1 LERLALHDRH
11 LSHGSVLTGY
21 FGWELPEHYGDPV
34 GEYLAARAGTG
45 LIDRTAWGRLVLTGR
60 DRAALLHRMSTNV
73 VEGLLPGQGV
83 ATVLTSPTAR
93 IVERLILYA
102 QEERL
107 LAITA
112 PQNRTR
118 VAQYLRGYIFWQDE
132 VHIGDL
138 SGELGMLTLFGPRA
152 AETVRTAAGVTVS
165 DLLHHFCRLGFIAGA
180 EALVARADPIGGDAY
195 NVLVPI
201 ERLAAAWDALIEAGA
216 RPAGLSTWETMRVE
230 AGIPAYGQEL
240 TEKVTP
246 LDAGLLADISFNK
259 GCYTGQEVI
268 ARMYNYEKM
277 PRGLYGLRLA
287 YPLPSGKEAAVVADG
302 KPAGEIT
309 SVAVSP
315 SLGPIALAILRR
327 ALVSA
332 GTQVTVQT
340 ADRNIA
346 ALVVELPFISDQKQ
360 AG

>member
-1 LERLALHDRH
+1 
-11 LSHGSVLTGY
+11 
-21 FGWELPEHYGDPV
+21 
-34 GEYLAARAGTG
+34 
-45 LIDRTAWGRLVLTGR
+45 
-60 DRAALLHRMSTNV
+60 MSTNV
-73 VEGLLPGQGV
+73 VEGLLPGHGV
-83 ATVLTSPTAR
+83 ATVLTTPTAR

-112 PQNRTR
+112 PQNRAC
-118 VAQYLRGYIFWQDE
+118 VAQYLRGYVFWQDE
-132 VHIGDL
+132 VSIGDL
-138 SGELGMLTLFGPRA
+138 SGELGMLTLCGPCA
-152 AETVRTAAGVTVS
+152 AETVRMAAGVTVS
-165 DLLHHFCRLGFIAGA
+165 DLPRHFYRLGSIAGTDV
-180 EALVARADPIGGDAY
+180 LIARTDLIGGDAY

-201 ERLAAAWDALIEAGA
+201 EMLAAAWDALVGTGA
-216 RPAGLSTWETMRVE
+216 RPIGLSAWETLRVE
-230 AGIPAYGQEL
+230 SGIPAYGQEL

-246 LDAGLLADISFNK
+246 LDVGLLADISFNK

-287 YPLPSGKEAAVVADG
+287 QPLPSGEEAMVVADG
-302 KPAGEIT
+302 KPAGAVT

-332 GTQVTVQT
+332 GMQVTVRT
-340 ADRNIA
+340 ADRSIA
-346 ALVVELPFISDQKQ
+346 AQVVELPFISDQKQ
-360 AG
+360 AR